1 METKIG
7 EILHG
12 LADYI
17 PDKLITDADENLR
30 HSHLQRASLV
40 GGGGSRP
47 SVDLGS
53 TAPLAGSI
61 ANAVRTRPRESTP
74 PLPPAYNT
82 TSNYHSRLS
91 ILNRFL
97 EQPESRTPEIKEM
110 ATKADSF
117 GEKIK
122 VLGEAVAKLLGESN
136 KMKQKLY
143 ELEIDI
149 EGRMDWKS
157 GK

>member
-1 METKIG
+1 MDAVESKIG

-12 LADYI
+12 LADYL
-17 PDKLITDADENLR
+17 PDKLISDADENLR
-30 HSHLQRASLV
+30 QTVKQRSTSIIGVGVAKSEFGNTMPVPGSAS
-40 GGGGSRP
+40 G
-47 SVDLGS
+47 
-53 TAPLAGSI
+53 AW
-61 ANAVRTRPRESTP
+61 TRARESTP

-97 EQPESRTPEIKEM
+97 EQPESRTPEIKDM

-122 VLGEAVAKLLGESN
+122 LVGEAVAKLLGDSN
-136 KMKQKLY
+136 KMK
-143 ELEIDI
+143 
-149 EGRMDWKS
+149 
-157 GK
+157 